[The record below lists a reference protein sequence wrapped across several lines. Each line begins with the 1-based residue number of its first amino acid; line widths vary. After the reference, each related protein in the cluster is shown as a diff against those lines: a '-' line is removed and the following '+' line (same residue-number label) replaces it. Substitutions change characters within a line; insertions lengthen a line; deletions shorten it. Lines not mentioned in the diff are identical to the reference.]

1 MELPMKKSIFVAA
14 AVSLQF
20 AVCSIAVA
28 QTPPASPLIG
38 APRAAIG
45 SIVKDARSQIKA
57 VAGPGSAAAL
67 SAQQRSA
74 VHAIVQTARTNAVAA
89 GATRR
94 QVQDIRAAVKA
105 RLPVVRR

>member
-1 MELPMKKSIFVAA
+1 MKKSIFVAA

-57 VAGPGSAAAL
+57 VAGPGGAASL
-67 SAQQRSA
+67 SAQQRSSI
-74 VHAIVQTARTNAVAA
+74 HAILDTARTNALAA

-94 QVQDIRAAVKA
+94 QVQELRAAVKA
-105 RLPVVRR
+105 KIAAVH

>member
-1 MELPMKKSIFVAA
+1 MKKSIFVAA

-28 QTPPASPLIG
+28 QTPPPSPLIG

-57 VAGPGSAAAL
+57 VAGPGGAASL
-67 SAQQRSA
+67 SAQQRSSIR
-74 VHAIVQTARTNAVAA
+74 AIVETARTNALAA

-94 QVQDIRAAVKA
+94 QVQEIRAAVVAKIA
-105 RLPVVRR
+105 AVHK